1 MDVGNLDLMDA
12 QVEPMGTEP
21 GIGSI
26 VDASKAADT
35 PVRHAEPANPSFFR
49 RPVVRICLLGI
60 ALLIGS
66 ALLISQLD
74 STAHLEGGG
83 VWTAVLVA
91 VGYALAE
98 RFVFHIEYRREAMS
112 FSMSEVPSALALVFL
127 GPLPAILIRVIV
139 CGLVIRLAWKS
150 PPFKLFF
157 NAALFAFELA
167 LAYTIVGALVGAND
181 VDQVRLLLSVGL
193 AIMVSTLVGTLLVA
207 LAIGCF
213 EGEVFSQIVDDLR
226 TSVVVSPFV
235 TMIACA
241 SIAPALFRNELVI
254 LGGLPVVA
262 VWFVVERHGRL
273 AQSYRDLRSLH
284 GFSRVVSQS
293 LQLDEIA
300 ESAVDESM
308 RLMRARRGAIQIWD
322 EAGNVIV
329 QHGDTDHAPTSRRDP
344 AWSAVFDSDRA
355 TPFSIEPDGSV
366 SVDPKRTHSDI
377 AVLLSDGDGEIGLL
391 LLADRAGASET
402 FGSAELAQARTLGDQ
417 AAASF
422 RRALLH
428 AEMEH
433 AALHDRLTGEYNR
446 GAFERVFTERIGS
459 ARAGRSAVM
468 MFDLNRFKEVNDT
481 LGHHVGDRVLI
492 QFAERLR
499 NRLEPGDVL
508 GRFGG
513 DEFAMFVTRS
523 DDDAVRR
530 CADEIMSDSFVAMK
544 LDDLDVVVTTSVGVA
559 FVDSPDDPVAEVMR
573 RADLAM
579 FTAKRERTSVEV
591 YREEID
597 RRTPA
602 RLSLLGSLRKSL
614 EAEEL
619 TVHFQPKVDL
629 VTSTVIGAEALARW
643 HHPVHGWVSP
653 ADFIQLAEE
662 SGLIKQLTDQILT
675 SSVRTLSGW
684 HAAGHLLSV
693 AVNLSTHDLLDEGL
707 PKRIATLLD
716 HYEVD
721 PRFLTLEITESALLA
736 DTPRTKGTIERLDQ
750 LGVRMSLDDFGTGYS
765 SLGYLRRLPVAELK
779 VDQSFVKN
787 LLLDEQDAV
796 IVKSTI
802 DLGHNLGLQVVAEG
816 IENMPILKRLQ
827 ELGCDI
833 AQGYGISRPLASD
846 QFGTW
851 LATTD
856 YAVAGSSST
865 SLWA

>member
-1 MDVGNLDLMDA
+1 MDVDDLVLTDDS
-12 QVEPMGTEP
+12 VEPSGDETLGDEP
-21 GIGSI
+21 SPRDTGVI
-26 VDASKAADT
+26 AAL
-35 PVRHAEPANPSFFR
+35 R
-49 RPVVRICLLGI
+49 RPVVRVCLLAVGLI
-60 ALLIGS
+60 IGS
-66 ALLISQLD
+66 TLLVAFGDSDPHLD
-74 STAHLEGGG
+74 GGTI
-83 VWTAVLVA
+83 WMAALVA

-98 RFVFHIEYRREAMS
+98 RFVFHVEYRREAVS

-127 GPLPAILIRVIV
+127 GPIPAILIRVVV
-139 CGLVIRLAWKS
+139 CVVVIRLAWKS

-167 LAYTIVGALVGAND
+167 LAYTIVGAVNGANET
-181 VDQVRLLLSVGL
+181 DQVRLLLAVGIAL
-193 AIMVSTLVGTLLVA
+193 TVSTLVGTVLVT
-207 LAIGCF
+207 LAIACF
-213 EGEVFSQIVDDLR
+213 EGEVFSLIVAEVR
-226 TSVVVSPFV
+226 TAVVVSPLV
-235 TMIACA
+235 TMIACV
-241 SIAPALFRNELVI
+241 SVAPTLFRTELVA
-254 LGGLPVVA
+254 LAALPVVTG
-262 VWFVVERHGRL
+262 WFVVERHGRL

-284 GFSRVVSQS
+284 GFSRAVSQS
-293 LQLDEIA
+293 LQIDEIA
-300 ESAVDESM
+300 ESAVAESM
-308 RLMRARRGAIQIWD
+308 RLMRASGGMIQIWD

-329 QHGDTDHAPTSRRDP
+329 EHGDIGHAPSSRRDP
-344 AWSAVFDSDRA
+344 AWAAVFDSDRA
-355 TPFSIEPDGSV
+355 TPFSIESDGSV
-366 SVDPKRTHSDI
+366 SVDPKRAHGSI

-391 LLADRAGASET
+391 LLTGRGGASET
-402 FGSAELAQARTLGDQ
+402 FGTAELSQARTLGDQ

-428 AEMEH
+428 AEMEY

-446 GAFERVFTERIGS
+446 GAFEKVVTDRLAELG
-459 ARAGRSAVM
+459 ARRAAVL

-492 QFAERLR
+492 QFADRLR
-499 NRLEPGDVL
+499 KRLEPGDVL

-513 DEFAMFVTRS
+513 DEFAMLVRRA
-523 DDDAVRR
+523 DDDAVKR
-530 CADEIMSDSFVAMK
+530 CAEQILSDSLVAMK

-559 FVDSPDDPVAEVMR
+559 FVDAIDDPVAEVMR

-579 FTAKRERTSVEV
+579 FTAKRERTAVEI

-643 HHPVHGWVSP
+643 QHPVHGWVSP

-707 PKRIATLLD
+707 PKRIANLLER
-716 HYEVD
+716 YEVEA
-721 PRFLTLEITESALLA
+721 RFLTLEITESALLA

-816 IENMPILKRLQ
+816 IENMPILTRLQ

-833 AQGYGISRPLASD
+833 AQGYGISRPLAPE

-856 YAVAGSSST
+856 YAVAGSSSS